1 MTWPTHGSHGG
12 RHDWATYLERG
23 YVTPFREAVREL
35 DDVDTPVD
43 DTGRS
48 MLMYAVSAGVV
59 GSVEIAGILIAA
71 KADVN
76 RRDASGRP
84 VWDFAPTWG
93 LGSVEI
99 WSALLRAGLDVKARG
114 AKNETPLLSV
124 CAGYVSPAT
133 NQAFRESRRAI
144 VQLLLDAGAEIDAA
158 DQYGDTPLQAAAAAG
173 NIEVVKLLVKAGA
186 DRKAAHGGGRSAL
199 FEGAM
204 RGHADIVRTLLRA
217 GADVEAATLGSRFRS
232 FPAGSSYIVD
242 AEGVTPLI
250 AAAENGHFEVLRL
263 LVDAGGDVR
272 RADSTGFTPLMGA
285 ARAGHAG
292 MAKFLV
298 ERGADLRAVDQ
309 VGRNALAY
317 AVEFGHQREMASVLA
332 AVGPGKP

>member
-1 MTWPTHGSHGG
+1 MTWPTHGRHGG

-23 YVTPFREAVREL
+23 YAAPFRDAVREIE
-35 DDVDTPVD
+35 DVDTAVD

-48 MLMYAVSAGVV
+48 MLMWAVSAGGV
-59 GSVEIAGILIAA
+59 GSVEIAEILIAA
-71 KADVN
+71 GADVN
-76 RRDASGRP
+76 RRDAMGRP

-93 LGSVEI
+93 PGSVEI
-99 WSALLRAGLDVKARG
+99 WSALLPAGLDVKARG
-114 AKNETPLLSV
+114 VKNETPLLSV
-124 CAGYVSPAT
+124 CAGYVAPAT

-173 NIEVVKLLVKAGA
+173 NVEVVKLLVKAGA
-186 DRKAAHGGGRSAL
+186 NQNAARGGGRSAL
-199 FEGAM
+199 FEASM
-204 RGHADIVRTLLRA
+204 RGHAGIVRTLLQA
-217 GADVEAATLGSRFRS
+217 GTDVEAATIGSRFHS
-232 FPAGSSYIVD
+232 FPADSSYIVD
-242 AEGVTPLI
+242 ADGVTPLI

-272 RADSTGFTPLMGA
+272 RTDSTGFTALMGA

-309 VGRNALAY
+309 IGRNALAH
-317 AVEFGHQREMASVLA
+317 AVEFGHQREMASILTA
-332 AVGPGKP
+332 GGRAKP